1 MAIWAETESKLS
13 WSIDPKEPSL
23 YYVSKWTGWVGGS
36 EKLQFLLMFSTMYA
50 DIGRV
55 GGSEKVQK
63 FADVI

>member
-23 YYVSKWTGWVGGS
+23 YYVSKWTGWV
-36 EKLQFLLMFSTMYA
+36 FSTMYA
-50 DIGRV
+50 DIGWV